1 MSTPNGL
8 YAITIQTVKRLE
20 QQVASLERDLA
31 VAIQAAEPNARALV
45 YDQLARQYHDDYE
58 RGGLLGAIRVGNE
71 LLNLALAG
79 PGVEAR
85 RRALVLNVQ
94 PGCFGLSRTAV
105 LRARE
110 LSGDPLWGAPAIA
123 GDPIMREEPA
133 TGDNVMDVDTG
144 GGFDLPRDDPVL
156 VQVVR
161 ELGAAAASDY
171 SELAIIEIPAEV
183 DFRIHEGDSGCE
195 WVAEAHRTWRYQ
207 APTPVAPCQHLDAII
222 DRTGPWPVFYCP
234 SCEHAYP
241 VTAAE
246 ADACE
251 GPHAMP

>member
-1 MSTPNGL
+1 MSELNAL
-8 YAITIQTVKRLE
+8 YDHAVATIQELRA
-20 QQVASLERDLA
+20 QVAQLERDLA

-58 RGGLLGAIRVGNE
+58 RGGLIGAVRVGNE

-79 PGVEAR
+79 PGVEPHQ
-85 RRALVLNVQ
+85 RALVLNVC
-94 PGCFGLSRTAV
+94 PGCFGLSRAAV

-195 WVAEAHRTWRYQ
+195 WVAEAHRTWRY
-207 APTPVAPCQHLDAII
+207 VAPEPLD
-222 DRTGPWPVFYCP
+222 PEEPP
-234 SCEHAYP
+234 
-241 VTAAE
+241 
-246 ADACE
+246 DAV
-251 GPHAMP
+251 P